1 MAVGKAR
8 EGAILMYRDRALRKP
23 RPSQSAK
30 TMPSHAFRVHGAGCG
45 LADFLH
51 GDIDFQSSR
60 IDPYRTRVPGDG
72 GLAMGRVAFQQDLL
86 DLAARRRAAGEP
98 AAETWE
104 GILADLTGPNAKS
117 PAFNVGGPALASL
130 TLAAQLLRPAK
141 VPVTFYGVSGEDGDA
156 ARIRHL
162 LAQTPL
168 DMTCFRRRPGRTTSA
183 HVFSDPGAAGG
194 KGDRL
199 FIHRQGDDA
208 SLEAVFNGEG
218 FFQAVFNV
226 YAGTAQV
233 PFLHRALP
241 SLLEKSRRRGALTIV
256 GTVHDHASEKAAPG
270 KPWGMGEGDAWPHID
285 LLVADA
291 TEIRGLAGHAPG
303 APEADVEACVEALL
317 ERGLVAAVVTQG
329 AGPVYY
335 RSLGGIF
342 GECRGHAGA
351 HPALAASASTPG
363 NTGDTSGAGDNFL
376 GALVADLMHQILAD
390 DSYPKGEPHV
400 ERELLEMS
408 PLRLRR
414 AIDLACAAGGLAC
427 LQPGGVRLEAKAG
440 ENLARIRTHLPN
452 PPAPGRPW

>member
-1 MAVGKAR
+1 
-8 EGAILMYRDRALRKP
+8 
-23 RPSQSAK
+23 
-30 TMPSHAFRVHGAGCG
+30 MPSHAFRVHGAGCG

-51 GDIDFQSSR
+51 LDFDFQSKR
-60 IDPYRTRVPGDG
+60 IEPYRSRVPGDG
-72 GLAMGRVAFQQDLL
+72 GLSMGKVAFQQDLVEL
-86 DLAARRRAAGEP
+86 AAARRSAGEA

-104 GILADLTGPNAKS
+104 GILADLAGPDAKS

-141 VPVTFYGVSGEDGDA
+141 VPVTYYGASGEDGDA

-168 DMTCFRRRPGRTTSA
+168 DMTCYRRRPGRTTSA
-183 HVFSDPGAAGG
+183 HVFADPKAAEG

-199 FIHRQGDDA
+199 FVHRQGDDA
-208 SLEAVFNGEG
+208 SLEDVFNGEG

-233 PFLHRALP
+233 PYLHRTLP
-241 SLLEKSRRRGALTIV
+241 ALLEKSRRRGAITVV

-270 KPWGMGEGDAWPHID
+270 KPWGMGEGDPWPHID
-285 LLVADA
+285 LLVADGA
-291 TEIRGLAGHAPG
+291 EIRGLSGNAGEVP
-303 APEADVEACVEALL
+303 VEKCVDALL
-317 ERGLVAAVVTQG
+317 ARGLVAAVVTQG

-342 GECRGHAGA
+342 GECRGHAPA
-351 HPALAASASTPG
+351 NPALAALAAAPG

-414 AIDLACAAGGLAC
+414 AIDFACAAGGLAC
-427 LQPGGVRLEAKAG
+427 LQPGGVRLESKPG
-440 ENLARIRTHLPN
+440 ENLARVRSHLPN
-452 PPAPGRPW
+452 PPPPGRPW